1 MKEEFNSTKNV
12 FEELKGYNRK
22 LEDDLNN
29 SLQNVKELGLKLKDT
44 ENKITGLETEY
55 ENYKNQTAAK
65 EKESES
71 IKNDLE
77 ANIVENE
84 KELESMKNELKVKIT
99 EKEKELESMK
109 SEFMKIANIKE
120 EYEQKIKA
128 NESKISDLQT
138 RNQGLEAQMQQAIN
152 IPKLLKEVREV
163 LAHKGFISEM
173 EFENIMK
180 QL

>member
-1 MKEEFNSTKNV
+1 MKEEFNSTKKV

-29 SLQNVKELGLKLKDT
+29 RLQNVKELELQLKDT
-44 ENKITGLETEY
+44 ENKITEY
-55 ENYKNQTAAK
+55 KNYKNQTAAK
-65 EKESES
+65 EKEFES

-77 ANIVENE
+77 TKNSEKN
-84 KELESMKNELKVKIT
+84 KELESMKNELEAKIT

-109 SEFMKIANIKE
+109 SELTEITNIKE
-120 EYEQKIKA
+120 EYELKIKDD
-128 NESKISDLQT
+128 ESKISDLQT
-138 RNQGLEAQMQQAIN
+138 RNQGLETQMQQAIN

-163 LAHKGFISEM
+163 LSHKGFISEM